1 MATRPDRQQA
11 RQFSRLLRELE
22 PRVRRAF
29 LASVDDLRSSVNW
42 SALIDALEQ
51 SNTQA
56 AIAALNIDAAAF
68 QEYVTA
74 ATAAYAEAGAA
85 TMTLIKQKGIG
96 GVGLRFQM
104 SNPRAEQWIADNVGA
119 LVTRV
124 TEEQIDTVRQV
135 IERGYAAGEGPRT
148 IARDIAGRVG
158 PGGTRQGGVLGLDG
172 PRAER
177 LHRVSQGMRSADG
190 VRGLVVEH
198 LDGSVT
204 LRYKVN
210 RATGNRILKAYRA
223 GEAVPASER
232 AVSERQYSNALL
244 QARAETVAATE
255 TASAVMNS
263 RDEAWAQLAE
273 QEGFSTDDVVKTW
286 RHRRGPANGRDSHIA
301 MAGVSVRGL
310 NTPFELPDGSLMQF
324 PHDPAGGARNNISCA
339 CAVEY
344 SRVRRVS

>member
-1 MATRPDRQQA
+1 MPSNAQA
-11 RQFSRLLRELE
+11 RQFAQLIAELS
-22 PRVRRAF
+22 PRIRSAF
-29 LASVDDLRSSVNW
+29 MASVTDLQAGVNW
-42 SALIDALEQ
+42 PALIAALEQ
-51 SNTQA
+51 FNTEA
-56 AIAALNIDAAAF
+56 AIAALNIDPAAW
-68 QEYVTA
+68 QEYSQTM
-74 ATAAYAEAGAA
+74 TAAYAQSGAS
-85 TMTLIKQKGIG
+85 TMTYIKQQGIG
-96 GVGLRFQM
+96 GIGVRFNM
-104 SNPRAEQWIADNVGA
+104 GNPRAEAWIADNVGA
-119 LVTRV
+119 FITRV
-124 TEEQIDTVRQV
+124 TEEQIDTVRQL

-177 LHRVSQGMRSADG
+177 LHRVSQGMRTPDG

-232 AVSERQYSNALL
+232 ALSERQYSNALL

-263 RDEAWAQLAE
+263 RDEAWSQAASE
-273 QEGFSTDDVVKTW
+273 QGLTRDDVFKSW
-286 RHRRGPANGRDSHIA
+286 NHRRGPLDGRESHIA
-301 MAGVSVRGL
+301 MASVTVRGL
-310 NTPFELPDGSLMQF
+310 DTPFQLPTGDLMLF
-324 PHDPAGGARNNISCA
+324 PHDPAGGARNNVRCA
-339 CAVEY
+339 CSCSYSIRRQVE
-344 SRVRRVS
+344 